1 MSDLDAR
8 VPAGI
13 RRWIKTECGRA
24 KYLAL
29 AEPTGPLAQLRL
41 AVFVLLA
48 AIHDLPLPRP
58 EEGVVG
64 LRDDRDPAGHP

>member
-8 VPAGI
+8 IPAGI

-29 AEPTGPLAQLRL
+29 AAPTGPLARLRL
-41 AVFVLLA
+41 AVVVLLA

-58 EEGVVG
+58 EEAVVG

>member
-8 VPAGI
+8 IPAGI

-29 AEPTGPLAQLRL
+29 AEPTGPLERLRL

-48 AIHDLPLPRP
+48 AIRDLPLPRP
-58 EEGVVG
+58 DEGAVG
-64 LRDDRDPAGHP
+64 LRDGRDPAGHP